1 MKLTEAVTTLVN
13 ADVPHLL
20 ITEGKVF
27 SHLPHS
33 LRRDTANLGVLV
45 QTQSARL
52 ARKMHDISK
61 RTSPDYHVYDEHQIA
76 LYKSL
81 LGDIE
86 EDVEHPY
93 ALILEWVIKGTEKVE
108 STITVGRLHDGD
120 QCVKAAYIMH
130 SHFNG
135 SLTDMLDVADR
146 EDQGVH

>member
-27 SHLPHS
+27 AHLPHS
-33 LRRDTANLGVLV
+33 LRRDTAHLGVLV
-45 QTQSARL
+45 QSQSAEF
-52 ARKMHDISK
+52 ARKMHDIGKLSP
-61 RTSPDYHVYDEHQIA
+61 PDYHVYDEHQIA

-93 ALILEWVIKGTEKVE
+93 ALILDWAIKGTEKIE

-120 QCVKAAYIMH
+120 SCVKAAYLMLK
-130 SHFNG
+130 SYNG
-135 SLTDMLDVADR
+135 SLMDMLDAVDR
-146 EDQGVH
+146 DAQGVH